1 MNPSARFLFALAA
14 VAIGVPA
21 FAQVT
26 FYDQP
31 NYEGRFF
38 RTEAQVEDL
47 ERTGMNN
54 RASSIDVVG
63 PRWEAC
69 EDTHLR
75 GRCVLLREG
84 HYPSLSAAGLNDR
97 ISSARPLAPDEA
109 VRAGTHAPV
118 PRGGVPLH
126 P

>member
-1 MNPSARFLFALAA
+1 MNTSIRFL
-14 VAIGVPA
+14 VAIASLALGAPA

-31 NYEGRFF
+31 DYEGRFF
-38 RTEAQVEDL
+38 RTEAEVEDL
-47 ERTGMNN
+47 SRTGMNN

-84 HYPSLSAAGLNDR
+84 RYPSLSAAGLNDR
-97 ISSARPLAPDEA
+97 ISSARPLAAGEA

-118 PRGGVPLH
+118 PRNGVALP